1 MWNENA
7 VVRIFLLFI
16 NFLLASVVWTG
27 ALFAEVPSRNTSD
40 LSGTIL
46 ITGNGPERHLVSS
59 LANAFED
66 KHFSVSV
73 DVFWHENAKPIRTLE
88 LQEADIGVT
97 GYLAPHLRSTV
108 VARDGIAILTNFS
121 NPVSEMALTQI
132 AGVFS
137 GKIRFWSQVYEEA
150 PEMRIKLVSRTDNQ
164 NIRQGLVDVLGITR
178 IPRSAKVVDQ
188 ERHAINVVA
197 GDLAAI
203 TFVSMTPALRAKEDG
218 VAINLVFVNQVEPEY
233 QTVLDK
239 TYPLQRPVVF
249 TTRNDPTPLAL
260 AFEQFALS
268 PEGQRIVK
276 TNHYYPLDT
285 N

>member
-1 MWNENA
+1 M
-7 VVRIFLLFI
+7 RIFLFI
-16 NFLLASVVWTG
+16 INLLLACVVWTG
-27 ALFAEVPSRNTSD
+27 TLFAESPSQNDSD

-46 ITGNGPERHLVSS
+46 ITGNGPEQHLVAN
-59 LANAFED
+59 LAKAFEE

-73 DVFWHENAKPIRTLE
+73 DVFWHENAKPIRTVE
-88 LQEADIGVT
+88 LRETDIGVT
-97 GYLAPHLRSTV
+97 GYPAPHLRSTP

-121 NPVSEMALTQI
+121 NPVSEMTLTQI

-137 GKIRFWSQVYEEA
+137 GEILYWSQVYEEA
-150 PEMRIKLVSRTDNQ
+150 PEMKIRLVSRTDNQ

-178 IPRSAKVVDQ
+178 ISRSAKVVDQ
-188 ERHAINVVA
+188 ERHAINIVT

-218 VAINLVFVNQVEPEY
+218 VAINLIFVDKVEPEY

-239 TYPLQRPVVF
+239 TYPLQRPVIF
-249 TTRNDPTPLAL
+249 TTGKDPTPLTL

-285 N
+285 NEPE